1 MSSQMMILAQQ
12 TEVLS
17 EHGMPGDSTEVELI
31 PLDEFT
37 WDSTRWHGIQPPGR
51 TITFG

>member
-1 MSSQMMILAQQ
+1 MMILAQQ

-31 PLDEFT
+31 PLDGSLS
-37 WDSTRWHGIQPPGR
+37 WDSTRVACGIQPPGR
-51 TITFG
+51 TIQLLG